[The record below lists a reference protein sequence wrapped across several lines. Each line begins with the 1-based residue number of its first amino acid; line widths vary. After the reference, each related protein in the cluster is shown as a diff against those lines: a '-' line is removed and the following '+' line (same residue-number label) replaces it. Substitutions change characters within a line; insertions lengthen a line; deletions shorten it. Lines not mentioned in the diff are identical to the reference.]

1 MSRIVDNIIAYRI
14 VRMLVTDFA
23 QTDAFKLGIIDAHG
37 NAIKRANM
45 LANDREKN
53 AYTYLH
59 RLVFNMKKLI
69 NRFGGENKLKSM
81 AAALWLIREYY
92 ESGSRTTSNMETRY
106 KNLMEAI
113 NNNVILVEEEILI
126 KKVLAEDAPANATG
140 AAVTTTEP
148 KIDPKSKKKPIMGLA
163 RRPALAVKE
172 VC

>member
-1 MSRIVDNIIAYRI
+1 MSRIVDNMIAYRI

-23 QTDAFKLGIIDAHG
+23 QTDAFRLGIIDAHG
-37 NAIKRANM
+37 NAIKRSNM
-45 LANDREKN
+45 LTTDQEKN
-53 AYTYLH
+53 SYTYLH

-69 NRFGGENKLKSM
+69 NRFGGENRLKSM

-113 NNNVILVEEEILI
+113 NNNVILAEEEILI

-140 AAVTTTEP
+140 GPVSTNEP
-148 KIDPKSKKKPIMGLA
+148 KIDPKSKKKPIMGMAPRPGLA
-163 RRPALAVKE
+163 FKE